1 MQMEQTRYHDL
12 RGPRGR
18 IERITY
24 QATNVKGVTLEK
36 SANVYLPADYDTA
49 PAQRYNIFY
58 LMHGGGGNEDA
69 WLDSCPVKNVLD
81 RLNAEGKLAPTLV
94 VFPTYY
100 TEGNTPEAE
109 DFRIAGREEILV
121 FQKELIRNLVPAVES
136 RYRTFAESTDA
147 AGLAASRMHRG
158 FGGFSMG
165 GGNTWATFT
174 RNLDSF
180 GWFMPLSGDCWELE
194 AMGGRTRPAETAELL
209 HKLVSEGGFGPRD
222 YFIYALTG
230 SEDMAL
236 QNLGPQIEAMQA
248 YPDQFRITDDFAS
261 GNLRYEVADGFP
273 HAYEYVVTYVER
285 ALPTFF
291 RF

>member
-1 MQMEQTRYHDL
+1 MRMERTGYHDV

-18 IERITY
+18 IERFVY
-24 QATNVKGVTLEK
+24 QAANGKGEMLEK
-36 SANVYLPADYDTA
+36 SANIYLPPDYDTA
-49 PAQRYNIFY
+49 PKQRYNIFY

-81 RLNAEGKLAPTLV
+81 RLYSEGKIAPTLV

-100 TEGNTPEAE
+100 TEGNTPDVS
-109 DFRIAGREEILV
+109 DFRIAGREEILA
-121 FQKELIRNLVPAVES
+121 FQTELIRDLVPAAES
-136 RYRTFAESTDA
+136 RYRTFAMSTDA
-147 AGLAASRMHRG
+147 AGLAVSRMHRG

-174 RNLDSF
+174 RNLSSF

-194 AMGGRTRPAETAELL
+194 AMGGRTRPAETAALL
-209 HKLVSEGGFGPRD
+209 KEIVCDSGFGPRD

-236 QNLGPQIEAMQA
+236 QNLNPQIEAMKA
-248 YPDQFRITDDFAS
+248 YPDQFRLTDNFAS

-285 ALPTFF
+285 ALPAFF